1 MFGNFKWL
9 NAWLQTHY
17 FVCTRFIFIFLHS
30 FKCEP
35 LCQHGERQDTLQH
48 SKNAYR
54 FIVLVWL
61 ASLGLVNS
69 VESDGLMH
77 KPEVMWNNFQ
87 PVHSY
92 FFLTCLYVPGVFW
105 FNGWT
110 QQNTGSIFAKSVYT
124 VKHYIKMMSEMFL

>member
-1 MFGNFKWL
+1 M
-9 NAWLQTHY
+9 NALVLFY
-17 FVCTRFIFIFLHS
+17 FFLHS

-35 LCQHGERQDTLQH
+35 LCQRGERQDTLQH

-69 VESDGLMH
+69 VESDGLTY

-92 FFLTCLYVPGVFW
+92 FFLTYLYVPGVFW
-105 FNGWT
+105 FKGWT
-110 QQNTGSIFAKSVYT
+110 LSKTQDQYLQNLCVYSKT
-124 VKHYIKMMSEMFL
+124 LHKNDVRNVFCKGEVHVSTTPQY